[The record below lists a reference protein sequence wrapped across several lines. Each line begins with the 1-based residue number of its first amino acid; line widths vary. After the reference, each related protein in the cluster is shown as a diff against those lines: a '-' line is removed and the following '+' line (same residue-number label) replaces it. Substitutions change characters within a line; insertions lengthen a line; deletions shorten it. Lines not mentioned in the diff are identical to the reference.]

1 MAKVS
6 LNKITPIKKVDDI
19 TIDINGEKVI
29 VKQYLPV
36 DEKVALVERVLNAS
50 IDETNYFSNAKLKV
64 YSKIEILKA
73 YTNINFTDKQLEE
86 IPKLY
91 DLLEINNIFDTIINN
106 IPVKEYE
113 NIINMINDDA
123 DRLSKHLNS
132 FVGMMKTISTEE
144 FKSSTDIDDMIHNL
158 QEIANNSTLQQV
170 VEKIGVVNS

>member
-29 VKQYLPV
+29 IKQYLSV

-64 YSKIEILKA
+64 YSKIEILQA

-86 IPKLY
+86 ITKLY
-91 DLLEINNIFDTIINN
+91 DLLEINNIFDTVINN

-132 FVGMMKTISTEE
+132 FVGMVKTIQQDYDATQLNVDKLMQTLGDKESVGLV
-144 FKSSTDIDDMIHNL
+144 KDILEN
-158 QEIANNSTLQQV
+158 
-170 VEKIGVVNS
+170 IG